1 MKMAR
6 EWEAT
11 ARVQVRNNKVYFRR
25 REKKGWLEEMV
36 DQWKVL
42 ETEYGTRARKKEK
55 MTLWRWANVTIDK
68 AYSGRGAD
76 NSKRK
81 VLKEHDSLKDCG
93 QLFMETGTLNKNIT
107 LI

>member
-6 EWEAT
+6 EREAT
-11 ARVQVRNNKVYFRR
+11 AIDQVRNSKVYFRR
-25 REKKGWLEEMV
+25 SGKKGWLEEMV

-42 ETEYGTRARKKEK
+42 ETKYGTRARKKEK
-55 MTLWRWANVTIDK
+55 MTPWRWANVTIAK

-81 VLKEHDSLKDCG
+81 LFKEHDSLKDCG
-93 QLFMETGTLNKNIT
+93 
-107 LI
+107 

>member
-1 MKMAR
+1 M
-6 EWEAT
+6 
-11 ARVQVRNNKVYFRR
+11 
-25 REKKGWLEEMV
+25 
-36 DQWKVL
+36 
-42 ETEYGTRARKKEK
+42 
-55 MTLWRWANVTIDK
+55 TIDK